1 MGDQEWGG
9 ASQDKEHYREK
20 PEEAKEGEK
29 QASMLSCIRSASGA
43 F

>member
-9 ASQDKEHYREK
+9 TSQDKEHHREK
-20 PEEAKEGEK
+20 PEDAKEGEE
-29 QASMLSCIRSASGA
+29 QASMLACIRSAVGA